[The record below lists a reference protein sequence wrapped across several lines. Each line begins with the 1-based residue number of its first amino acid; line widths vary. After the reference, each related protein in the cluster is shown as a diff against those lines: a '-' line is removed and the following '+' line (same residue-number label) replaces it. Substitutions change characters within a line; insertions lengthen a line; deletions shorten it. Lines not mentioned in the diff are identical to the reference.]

1 MPTLS
6 LGAFDLAYDEHG
18 AGEAVVLVHGM
29 ASSRADWEASG
40 ATARFVA
47 YDRRGYGGSGA
58 PEPYTR
64 TTVSEQAEDLAA
76 VVEAVGAA
84 PALLVGADF
93 GALVVLDV
101 LLRHRRLA
109 RAAVLIDAPLYAFM
123 PEMTET
129 LSAERLALEEALRD
143 GGPEEAVERWL
154 AARGA
159 SERRIERA
167 RRDARAFFA
176 DYGGLATLPLTRGD
190 LRGLDLPIGV
200 VASGPAPPPSDPL
213 PPAAFGGPPSD
224 PIPRAALG
232 GPPSGPLLRLAPHA
246 RAFGDWREAVHALV

>member
-1 MPTLS
+1 MPTLPIGP
-6 LGAFDLAYDEHG
+6 LDLAYDDEG
-18 AGEAVVLVHGM
+18 AGPAVVLVHGM

-40 ATARFVA
+40 AAARFIA
-47 YDRRGYGGSGA
+47 YDRRGYGESGA

-76 VVEAVGAA
+76 LVEGLEVA

-109 RAAVLIDAPLYAFM
+109 RAAVLVDAPLYAFM

-129 LSAERLALEEALRD
+129 LSTERLALEEALRD
-143 GGPEEAVERWL
+143 GGPEEAVQRWL

-159 SERRIERA
+159 GAKRIERA

-176 DYGGLATLPLTRGD
+176 DYGGLSTLPLTRGD
-190 LRGLDLPIGV
+190 LRRLDLPLGV
-200 VASGPAPPPSDPL
+200 VARGTAGPLAAAARGPVPSAPSAGPIG
-213 PPAAFGGPPSD
+213 AAS
-224 PIPRAALG
+224 AAE
-232 GPPSGPLLRLAPHA
+232 PLLRHAPSA

>member
-1 MPTLS
+1 MPTLP
-6 LGAFDLAYDEHG
+6 LGVFDLAYVEE
-18 AGEAVVLVHGM
+18 GEGPAVVLVHGM
-29 ASSRADWEASG
+29 ASSHADWEASG
-40 ATARFVA
+40 AAARFVA

-64 TTVSEQAEDLAA
+64 TTVNEQAEDLAA
-76 VVEAVGAA
+76 LIEALAAA

-123 PEMTET
+123 PEVTEA

-154 AARGA
+154 AARG
-159 SERRIERA
+159 ETDQRRIERA

-190 LRGLDLPIGV
+190 LRGLDLPLGV
-200 VASGPAPPPSDPL
+200 VAGGARSDP
-213 PPAAFGGPPSD
+213 AE
-224 PIPRAALG
+224 
-232 GPPSGPLLRLAPHA
+232 GPLLRLAPDA